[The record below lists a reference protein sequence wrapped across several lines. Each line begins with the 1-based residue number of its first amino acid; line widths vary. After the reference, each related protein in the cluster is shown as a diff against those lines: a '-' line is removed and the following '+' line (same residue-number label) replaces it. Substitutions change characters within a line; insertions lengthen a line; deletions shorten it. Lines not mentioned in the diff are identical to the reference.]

1 MTNDNPMSPSN
12 HGRRDLHVLAA
23 CPVCQTA
30 YHPLTTSV
38 VAEREDAH
46 LLYLKCRQCG
56 SGVVAVVT
64 TGAAGLSSF
73 GVVTDLTSD
82 ELIHVSSDRPI
93 NTDDVIDLFDWLERQ
108 SSVQLTLQREK
119 VNP

>member
-1 MTNDNPMSPSN
+1 MTTDNPMPSSN
-12 HGRRDLHVLAA
+12 HGRRDLSVLAV
-23 CPVCQTA
+23 CPVCQTT

-64 TGAAGLSSF
+64 TGAAGLSSV
-73 GVVTDLTSD
+73 GVVTDLTSE
-82 ELIHVSSDRPI
+82 ELSHVS
-93 NTDDVIDLFDWLERQ
+93 TDVPVQAGDVIDLYDWLEQQ

-119 VNP
+119 ANP